1 MSTLSIA
8 HYFPFSQMVVT
19 RQSVSDDA
27 TMAVVVLKPDQRLHP
42 VCHACR
48 TPGHGIHSEET
59 WAVRD
64 LNFAAARVSLN
75 CTYRKLFC
83 LACRRVMVED
93 TGVFE
98 PCSRVTK
105 RLARFVHD
113 LCKVMT
119 VADVAEHLGLDWKT
133 VKNIDK
139 AFLEKEY
146 GTPDYSGLRILAVDE
161 IAVKKG
167 HRYMTVV
174 LNYETGAVVWMGA
187 ERKKG
192 TLAKFYALLTPEQ
205 RASIQAVAMDMWD
218 NFIEATKEA
227 LSNAAIV
234 FDLFHVVSSF
244 GKVIDQ
250 VRITEFNKARAKN
263 RHVFKGAKYLLLKN
277 RRNLRKRTERVQ
289 LKELLALNRV
299 INIIYILKDKLKH
312 IWSYTSRT
320 WAAKALRDWIALAR
334 TLRHDAVNAFCRM
347 LKTHAYG
354 ILNHCDFAI
363 HTSVL
368 EGANNK
374 IKVIKR
380 KAYGFHDLDYFALKV
395 MQAFDPHEVQ
405 LNGR

>member
-19 RQSVSDDA
+19 RQSVSGDA
-27 TMAVVVLKPDQRLHP
+27 TMAVVVLKPDERLHP

-48 TPGHGIHSEET
+48 TPGHGVHSKET
-59 WAVRD
+59 RPIRD
-64 LNFAAARVSLN
+64 LNFAAAQVTLN

-83 LACRRVMVED
+83 HACGRVMVED
-93 TGVFE
+93 TGVFDA
-98 PCSRVTK
+98 CSRVTR

-119 VADVAEHLGLDWKT
+119 VSDVAAHLGLDWKT

-161 IAVKKG
+161 FSVKKG

-174 LNYETGAVVWMGA
+174 LNYDTGAVVWMGEGNEKA
-187 ERKKG
+187 
-192 TLAKFYALLTPEQ
+192 TLLKFYALLTPEQ
-205 RASIQAVAMDMWD
+205 RASIEAVAMDMWKG
-218 NFIEATKEA
+218 FIEATKDA
-227 LSNAAIV
+227 LPNAAIV
-234 FDLFHVVSSF
+234 FDLFHLVSSF
-244 GKVIDQ
+244 GKIIDQ
-250 VRITEFNKARAKN
+250 VRITEFNKALAKN
-263 RHVFKGAKYLLLKN
+263 RPVFKGAKYLLLKN
-277 RRNLRKRTERVQ
+277 RRNLRKRNERVQ
-289 LKELLALNRV
+289 LKELLALNRA

-320 WAAKALRDWIALAR
+320 WAAKALREWIALAR
-334 TLRHDAVNAFCRM
+334 TMRHHAVNAFCRT

-368 EGANNK
+368 EGVNNK

-395 MQAFDPHEVQ
+395 MQAFDPKNVQ
-405 LNGR
+405 LYGR

>member
-1 MSTLSIA
+1 MSTLSIS

-19 RQSVSDDA
+19 RQSVSEDA
-27 TMAVVVLKPDQRLHP
+27 TMAVVVLKPDERFHP
-42 VCHACR
+42 LCHACR
-48 TPGHGIHSEET
+48 TPGHGVHSEET
-59 WAVRD
+59 RPVRD
-64 LNFAAARVSLN
+64 LDMASARVTLN
-75 CTYRKLFC
+75 CTYRKVFC
-83 LACRRVMVED
+83 QTCRRVMVED

-98 PCSRVTK
+98 PCSRVTI
-105 RLARFVHD
+105 RLARFAHD

-119 VADVAEHLGLDWKT
+119 VTDVAKRLGLDWKT

-146 GTPDYSGLRILAVDE
+146 GTPNYSGLRILAVDE

-187 ERKKG
+187 ERKKE
-192 TLAKFYALLTPEQ
+192 TLAKFYALLTPDQ

-218 NFIEATKEA
+218 NFIEATREA
-227 LSNAAIV
+227 LPHAAIV

-244 GKVIDQ
+244 GKVVDQ
-250 VRITEFNKARAKN
+250 VRIAEFNKAHARHRA
-263 RHVFKGAKYLLLKN
+263 VFKGSKYLLLKN
-277 RRNLRKRTERVQ
+277 RDSLRKRSERAQ
-289 LKELLALNRV
+289 LNQLLSLNRTISIV
-299 INIIYILKDKLKH
+299 YILKDKLKH
-312 IWSYTSRT
+312 LWSFLSRT
-320 WAAKALRDWIALAR
+320 WAAKALREWISLAR
-334 TLRHDAVNAFCRM
+334 TLRHHAVNAFCRM

-368 EGANNK
+368 EGVNNK

-380 KAYGFHDLDYFALKV
+380 TAYGFHDIDYFALKV
-395 MQAFDPHEVQ
+395 MQAFDP
-405 LNGR
+405 LNRQTIFN

>member
-19 RQSVSDDA
+19 RQSVSEDA
-27 TMAVVVLKPDQRLHP
+27 TMAVVVLKPDERLHP

-48 TPGHGIHSEET
+48 TPGHGVHSKET
-59 WAVRD
+59 RPIRD
-64 LNFAAARVSLN
+64 LNFAAAQVTLN

-83 LACRRVMVED
+83 HACGRVMVED
-93 TGVFE
+93 TGVFDA
-98 PCSRVTK
+98 CSRVTR

-119 VADVAEHLGLDWKT
+119 VSDVAAHLGLDWKT

-161 IAVKKG
+161 FSVKKG

-174 LNYETGAVVWMGA
+174 LNYDTGAVVWMGEGNEKA
-187 ERKKG
+187 
-192 TLAKFYALLTPEQ
+192 TLLKFYALLTPEQ
-205 RASIQAVAMDMWD
+205 RASIEAVAMDMWKG
-218 NFIEATKEA
+218 FIEATKEA
-227 LSNAAIV
+227 LPNAAIV
-234 FDLFHVVSSF
+234 FDLFHLVSSF
-244 GKVIDQ
+244 GKIIDQ
-250 VRITEFNKARAKN
+250 VRITEFNKALAKN
-263 RHVFKGAKYLLLKN
+263 RPVFKGAKYLLLKN
-277 RRNLRKRTERVQ
+277 RRNLRKRNERVQ
-289 LKELLALNRV
+289 LKELLALNRA

-312 IWSYTSRT
+312 IWSYLSRT
-320 WAAKALRDWIALAR
+320 WATKALREWIALAR
-334 TLRHDAVNAFCRM
+334 TLRHHAVNHFCST

-368 EGANNK
+368 EGVNNK

-380 KAYGFHDLDYFALKV
+380 KAFGFHDVRYFTLKV
-395 MQAFDPHEVQ
+395 FQAFDPSFSI
-405 LNGR
+405 N

>member
-59 WAVRD
+59 RAVRD

>member
-1 MSTLSIA
+1 MSTLSIS

-19 RQSVSDDA
+19 RQSVSEDA
-27 TMAVVVLKPDQRLHP
+27 TVALVVLKPDQRFHP

-48 TPGHGIHSEET
+48 TPSHGVHSEET
-59 WAVRD
+59 RPVRD
-64 LNFAAARVSLN
+64 LNFASARVTLN
-75 CTYRKLFC
+75 CTYRKVFC
-83 LACRRVMVED
+83 RPCSRTMVED

-98 PCSRVTK
+98 PCSRVTN
-105 RLARFVHD
+105 RLARAVHE
-113 LCKVMT
+113 LCKTMT
-119 VADVAEHLGLDWKT
+119 VADVARHFGLDWKT

-161 IAVKKG
+161 IAIKKG
-167 HRYMTVV
+167 HQYMTVV

-187 ERKKG
+187 NHKKE
-192 TLAKFYALLTPEQ
+192 TLLKFYAQLTPEQ
-205 RASIQAVAMDMWD
+205 RASINAVAMDMWKG
-218 NFIEATKEA
+218 FIEATKEA
-227 LSNAAIV
+227 LPNAAIV
-234 FDLFHVVSSF
+234 FDLYHLVSSF

-250 VRITEFNKARAKN
+250 VRITEFNKALAKN
-263 RHVFKGAKYLLLKN
+263 RPVFKGAKYLLLKN
-277 RRNLRKRTERVQ
+277 RRNLRKRSERVQ
-289 LKELLALNRV
+289 LKELLALNRA
-299 INIIYILKDKLKH
+299 INIIYILKDKLKQ

-320 WAAKALRDWIALAR
+320 WAAKALREWIALAR
-334 TLRHDAVNAFCRM
+334 TMRHHAVNAFCRT

-368 EGANNK
+368 EGVNNK